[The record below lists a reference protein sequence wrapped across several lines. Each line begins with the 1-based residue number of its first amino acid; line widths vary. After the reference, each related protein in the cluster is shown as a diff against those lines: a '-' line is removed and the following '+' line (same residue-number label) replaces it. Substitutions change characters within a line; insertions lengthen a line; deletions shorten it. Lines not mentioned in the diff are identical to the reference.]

1 MPCHQMHRCQFY
13 LISLSLWVYLLNKLL
28 CAWAMLCTSFIFP
41 DRQSFLSAGQNS
53 FWCHD
58 IALPSQIILLQ
69 SSLTSEGSVVAYFVM
84 ATFLCCWWKS
94 LATMIAATYPTISLV
109 ISLQACCSANVCTY
123 PHPCGYWNDSGASI
137 STGKCGA
144 GFLEVTKIMVS
155 SFEKRTSMNL
165 PEVRDSDLSC
175 CDHGTKV
182 LK

>member
-1 MPCHQMHRCQFY
+1 
-13 LISLSLWVYLLNKLL
+13 
-28 CAWAMLCTSFIFP
+28 MLCTSFIFP
-41 DRQSFLSAGQNS
+41 DRQSFLSAGQNL

-58 IALPSQIILLQ
+58 IALPSRIILLQ
-69 SSLTSEGSVVAYFVM
+69 SSLTSEGSMVAYFVM

-94 LATMIAATYPTISLV
+94 MATMIAATCPTISLV

-123 PHPCGYWNDSGASI
+123 PHPCGYWNDSGASV

-165 PEVRDSDLSC
+165 REVRDSDLSC
-175 CDHGTKV
+175 CGHRTKV